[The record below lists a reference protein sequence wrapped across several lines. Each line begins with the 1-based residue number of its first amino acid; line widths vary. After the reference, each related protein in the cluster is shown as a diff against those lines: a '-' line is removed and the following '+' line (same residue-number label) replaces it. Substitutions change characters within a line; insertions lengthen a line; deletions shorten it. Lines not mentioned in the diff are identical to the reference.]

1 MKKVLLAFLLPS
13 IIGCAVFFFPRP
25 TKAEPVAIMPYSE
38 HVVRDMFDLV
48 RQSETLSAELFQASP
63 EIARAAL
70 KESPDCLVCQAAALL
85 RLRSYDENWADTIGE
100 CVDDDELDFCISNVL
115 YNSCHSDQD

>member
-1 MKKVLLAFLLPS
+1 MKRYILTIALIVA
-13 IIGCAVFFFPRP
+13 IGCTVLFFPRP

-48 RQSETLSAELFQASP
+48 RQSETLRAELFQASP

-70 KESPDCLVCQAAALL
+70 KESPNCLVCQAAALL